1 MVIKTLWKDDIM
13 DSIKKYK
20 IGLRTI
26 KTGLAVGLSLYIAS
40 LFNLKSPIFVGIG
53 AIMTMQSSVSESF
66 KTGKDRMLGTFVG
79 ALVGLIFSYLM
90 PNNYLFLT
98 IGTIIV
104 IYIHIVF
111 DWKSSLTLSAIVF
124 LAIFL
129 NNEGARLEYATN
141 RLLDTFIGIS
151 ISVIIN
157 YFIAAPNVKKT
168 FLDAKLH
175 ILKICKDL
183 VYNLVTNSEEITLE
197 DFTKELSDIDKTYS
211 LYKQELEMN
220 VAKSKI
226 STSSVHILSSF
237 DDIYYDLLTIL
248 KLNMK
253 ANLNEVNAILFKEI
267 YSKDIISTTN
277 DNNPLEVVYN
287 YHLSNILTNL
297 IKIDNLLNEGPRN

>member
-1 MVIKTLWKDDIM
+1 MYNL
-13 DSIKKYK
+13 KKYK

-26 KTGLAVGLSLYIAS
+26 KTGIAVGLSLYIAS

-79 ALVGLIFSYLM
+79 ALVGLIFSYLL

-104 IYIHIVF
+104 IYIHNVL

-151 ISVIIN
+151 ISVLIN
-157 YFIAAPNVKKT
+157 YFIAAPNVKET
-168 FLDAKLH
+168 FLDAKFH
-175 ILKICKDL
+175 ILDICRDL
-183 VYNLVTNSEEITLE
+183 VYDLVTNSEEIALA
-197 DFTKELSDIDKTYS
+197 DFTKELSNIEKTYS
-211 LYKQELEMN
+211 LYKQELQMN

-226 STSSVHILSSF
+226 SVNSVHILAMF
-237 DDIYYDLLTIL
+237 DDIYNDLLTIL

-253 ANLNEVNAILFKEI
+253 PTLNEVNATLFKEI
-267 YSKDIISTTN
+267 YSRDLVSSTN
-277 DNNPLEVVYN
+277 NNPLDVVYN
-287 YHLSNILTNL
+287 YHLSTILTNL
-297 IKIDNLLNEGPRN
+297 IKIDNLLKEGSRK

>member
-1 MVIKTLWKDDIM
+1 M
-13 DSIKKYK
+13 DNLKKYK
-20 IGLRTI
+20 IGLRTL
-26 KTGLAVGLSLYIAS
+26 KTGIAVGLSLYIAS

-66 KTGKDRMLGTFVG
+66 KTGKDRMIGTFVG
-79 ALVGLIFSYLM
+79 ALVGLIFSYLL

-104 IYIHIVF
+104 IYIHIVL

-151 ISVIIN
+151 ISVLIN

-168 FLDAKLH
+168 FLDAKFH
-175 ILKICKDL
+175 ILNICKDL
-183 VYNLVTNSEEITLE
+183 VYNLVTNSEEIALS
-197 DFTKELSDIDKTYS
+197 DFTKELSNIEKTYS

-226 STSSVHILSSF
+226 SVNSVHILAMF
-237 DDIYYDLLTIL
+237 DDIYNDLLTIL

-253 ANLNEVNAILFKEI
+253 PNLNEVNATLFKEI
-267 YSKDIISTTN
+267 YSKDFVSTTN
-277 DNNPLEVVYN
+277 NNPLDVVYN
-287 YHLSNILTNL
+287 YHLSTILTNL
-297 IKIDNLLNEGPRN
+297 IKIDNLLKEGSRN